1 MSGGDERDE
10 VSVGEFARLSRLS
23 PKALRLYERMGV
35 LVPQLVDEATG
46 HRRYGRGQVE
56 RARLVASLRQ
66 VGIPL
71 ADIRLALR
79 QEGAPGAERIAEF
92 WAQAEAEHAARRR
105 LVGNLIDLLQGKEP
119 AMSTA
124 YPVRVRDLPARLV
137 LTDTRH
143 VTNEEL
149 IDVGKEFVAGFREA
163 GVSALPGVEGA
174 PFTIYYGEVSEDSD
188 GPIEWCWPVPEAQAE
203 TLAERFPELT
213 LRADDAHVE
222 AYVHYGRAS
231 QLHVSRIALAV
242 ESMLSWARDR
252 DKYVIG
258 ELRLLYRAGNAGEGP
273 DLDLSLPVR

>member
-1 MSGGDERDE
+1 MSELEEGMG
-10 VSVGEFARLSRLS
+10 VGEFARLSRLS

-35 LVPQLVDEATG
+35 LEPQWVDPATG
-46 HRRYGRGQVE
+46 HRRYGREQVE

-79 QEGAPGAERIAEF
+79 RGGRPGADQIAEF

-105 LVGNLIDLLQGKEP
+105 LVGNLIDRVQGKDP

-124 YPVRVRDLPARLV
+124 YRVRVRDLPARMV
-137 LTDTRH
+137 LTLTRH

-149 IDVGKEFVAGFREA
+149 TGFGRDFVAGFREA

-188 GPIEWCWPVPEAQAE
+188 GPIEWCWPVLDAQAE
-203 TLAERFPELT
+203 TLAERFPALT
-213 LRADDAHVE
+213 LRADHAHVE

-252 DKYVIG
+252 DKQVIG
-258 ELRLLYRAGNAGEGP
+258 GLRLLYRAGNAGEGP
-273 DLDLSLPVR
+273 DLDLSLPVN

>member
-1 MSGGDERDE
+1 MTESDEM
-10 VSVGEFARLSRLS
+10 SVGEFARLSRLS
-23 PKALRLYERMGV
+23 PKALRLYQRMGV
-35 LVPQLVDEATG
+35 LEPRSVDPATG
-46 HRRYGRGQVE
+46 HGRYTRGQVE

-79 QEGAPGAERIAEF
+79 QEGAPGVERVTEF

-105 LVGNLIDLLQGKEP
+105 LVGNLIDRLQGKDP

-124 YPVRVRDLPARLV
+124 YQVRVRDLPARQV
-137 LTDTRH
+137 LTITRH
-143 VTNEEL
+143 VTNDEL
-149 IDVGKEFVAGFREA
+149 TGFGREFIEGFREA

-188 GPIEWCWPVPEAQAE
+188 GPIEWCWPVAEARAE
-203 TLAERFPELT
+203 ELAQRFPHLT
-213 LRADDAHVE
+213 LRPDHAHVE

-252 DKYVIG
+252 ERRVSG
-258 ELRLLYRAGNAGEGP
+258 GLRLLYRAGNAGEGP

>member
-1 MSGGDERDE
+1 MSEADDGLGI
-10 VSVGEFARLSRLS
+10 GEFSRLSRLS
-23 PKALRLYERMGV
+23 PKALGLYERMG
-35 LVPQLVDEATG
+35 LLEPQWVDPATG

-71 ADIRLALR
+71 ADIRQALR
-79 QEGAPGAERIAEF
+79 QGGRPGAEQIAEF
-92 WAQAEAEHAARRR
+92 WAEAEAEHAARRR
-105 LVGNLIDLLQGKEP
+105 LVNNLIDRLQGKAP
-119 AMSTA
+119 GMSTA
-124 YPVRVRDLPARLV
+124 YPVRVRELPARMV
-137 LTDTRH
+137 LSVTRH

-149 IDVGKEFVAGFREA
+149 TDVGKEFVTGFRAA
-163 GVSALPGVEGA
+163 GVDALPGMEGA

-203 TLAERFPELT
+203 DLAERFPELT
-213 LRADDAHVE
+213 LRADHAHLE

-252 DKYVIG
+252 DKRVTG
-258 ELRLLYRAGNAGEGP
+258 GLRLLYRAGSAGDGP